1 MRTELARVQI
11 DAQKQSFEKN
21 GYEQYTFL
29 SLGSACGS
37 CRALNGKHFDVSKMM
52 PGDNAPPIHPN
63 CRCSVSAY
71 IDDDSYNEWLD
82 TYKEHGLSYEEW
94 RERNSVAKS
103 GRSDIIEPEDER
115 DLFTSLTK
123 MSDNLVERSL
133 QVNNYLNSLALP
145 ESRWSGRTLIKTQ
158 KEMGKSAGKK
168 KKNCDIWLVEN
179 ASVKTIIHEH
189 LHARSASRFPLLFGK
204 YRYSEEAA
212 VELMAEKICEKANI
226 KYIPS
231 YRKRTKAL
239 KQLNILLHVCDDEYD
254 FAYFFFNI
262 PMPERKKW
270 IQNEVNNYIEK
281 MKISDTDSNKVINL
295 MKDII
300 GDKAL

>member
-1 MRTELARVQI
+1 MRAGELVKCKSCGKGIYRPVG
-11 DAQKQSFEKN
+11 KRN
-21 GYEQYTFL
+21 
-29 SLGSACGS
+29 LGS
-37 CRALNGKHFDVSKMM
+37 V
-52 PGDNAPPIHPN
+52 
-63 CRCSVSAY
+63 
-71 IDDDSYNEWLD
+71 W
-82 TYKEHGLSYEEW
+82 TY
-94 RERNSVAKS
+94 
-103 GRSDIIEPEDER
+103 
-115 DLFTSLTK
+115 
-123 MSDNLVERSL
+123 
-133 QVNNYLNSLALP
+133 
-145 ESRWSGRTLIKTQ
+145 
-158 KEMGKSAGKK
+158 
-168 KKNCDIWLVEN
+168 
-179 ASVKTIIHEH
+179 EH